1 MAQAASVFHELET
14 ALKSSSTEKHIDIL
28 RRVTDLFL
36 SSHEHVTKEVTGLFD
51 DIMIKLVDHIENR
64 AIVELSSQLAPIKNA
79 PPNVLKRLAGDD
91 KIEVAGPVLSRSPGL
106 TDQHLVEIA
115 ESKGQPHL
123 SKIAERPQ
131 LSPKVTD
138 VLVDRG
144 DREVVHKVA
153 ANDGAKFSTMGMSM
167 LVMRANGDDELATTV
182 GRRGDIPP
190 AMFKQLLTQ
199 ATEQVR
205 ERLMNSASPEAKDA
219 IGRIVTQISS
229 QIGEKSAPR
238 KDFSAAERLVH
249 SFSQDTALTKS
260 KVLEF
265 ADGGRIEELVA
276 ALSILSGIR
285 IELIGRL
292 VCDID
297 AFGAMVVCKAIRLEW
312 SVAHAVLTAVPGAGA
327 SRSAQLE
334 ELCDEYDKLSAPSA
348 QRLLGFWQARQKM
361 IAPIDAKRAAVPA
374 AALRRA

>member
-1 MAQAASVFHELET
+1 MAQAASVFQELET
-14 ALKSSSTEKHIDIL
+14 ALKSSSTEKHIEIL

-36 SSHEHVTKEVTGLFD
+36 SSHDTVTKEVTGLFD

-64 AIVELSSQLAPIKNA
+64 AIVELSTQLAPVRNP
-79 PPNVLKRLAGDD
+79 PPNVLRRLAGDD

-106 TDQHLVEIA
+106 TDQQLVEIA

-123 SKIAERPQ
+123 SKIAERPT
-131 LSPKVTD
+131 LSTKVTD

-153 ANDGAKFSTMGMSM
+153 ANEGARFSTMGMSM
-167 LVMRANGDDELATTV
+167 LVMRANGDDELATAV
-182 GRRGDIPP
+182 GRRGDVPP
-190 AMFKQLLTQ
+190 AMFKQLLSQ

-205 ERLMNSASPEAKDA
+205 ERLLSAAKPEQKDS
-219 IGRIVTQISS
+219 INRILAQISS
-229 QIGEKSAPR
+229 QIGEKAGPR

-265 ADGGRIEELVA
+265 ADGARIEELVA

-285 IELIGRL
+285 IDLIGQL
-292 VCDID
+292 VCDTD

-312 SVAHAVLTAVPGAGA
+312 SVAHSVLTAAPGAGA
-327 SRSAQLE
+327 TRAAQLE
-334 ELCDEYDKLSAPSA
+334 ELCDEYDKLSPASA
-348 QRLLGFWQARQKM
+348 QRLLGFWQARQK
-361 IAPIDAKRAAVPA
+361 PPAVKPA
-374 AALRRA
+374 AAKPAPMLRRA